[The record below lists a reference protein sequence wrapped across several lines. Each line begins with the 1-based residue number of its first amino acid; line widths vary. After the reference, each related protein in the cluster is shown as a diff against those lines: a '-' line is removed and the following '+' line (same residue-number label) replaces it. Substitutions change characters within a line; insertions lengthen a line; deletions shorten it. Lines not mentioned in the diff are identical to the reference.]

1 MSRPRLVVLAVTLLL
16 TACSSASTSDP
27 GSNEASPALRVVD
40 APLLPATTDELPVV
54 DVAGFEEL
62 LGQLRGTPVVVNFWA
77 AWCGPCRNEMP
88 RLAAAAREHGDSVQ
102 FVGVDILDNRGAAE
116 AFIADFEIPFPSLF
130 DVTGETRTAVGGI
143 GQPVTVFYDADGT
156 PVAKVDGELSQ
167 AALDEHLAALTA

>member
-1 MSRPRLVVLAVTLLL
+1 MSRPRLIVLAVTLTLA
-16 TACSSASTSDP
+16 ACTST
-27 GSNEASPALRVVD
+27 GSNDRDVTGGSPALRVVD
-40 APLLPATTDELPVV
+40 AALLPTTTDELPVV

-62 LGQLRGTPVVVNFWA
+62 LGELRGTPVVVNFWA
-77 AWCGPCRNEMP
+77 AWCEPCRNEMP

-143 GQPVTVFYDADGT
+143 GQPVTVFYGADGA